1 VLQHGVPVSLKND
14 RSMFGFRDFVI
25 GSVYFKSGNEDK
37 NFQVGNYI
45 SGKTSLMSK
54 DEIKEKVFGC
64 NIK

>member
-1 VLQHGVPVSLKND
+1 
-14 RSMFGFRDFVI
+14 MFGFRDFVI